1 MTMDA
6 AALTGLVSIYSSVFD
21 IVEQTLS
28 ELLSLVI
35 RHCIGRKCST
45 GKIPGLDLVAKV
57 SKPFIRH
64 VTDIR
69 KYFTE
74 FGNMHSMVRMV
85 E

>member
-6 AALTGLVSIYSSVFD
+6 ATLTGLVSIYSSVFD

-35 RHCIGRKCST
+35 RHCIGRKGST
-45 GKIPGLDLVAKV
+45 GKVSSLDLVTKV
-57 SKPFIRH
+57 SEPFVRH
-64 VTDIR
+64 VTNISE
-69 KYFTE
+69 YFTE
-74 FGNMHSMVRMV
+74 FGNMHSMVRVM